1 MFNLRLRVMISLLI
15 ITLFTGCDQRSNLE
29 YDSMMPIEEGWEGI
43 PWATLYE
50 DISDKVDLS
59 NRAKRSPGN
68 DGGYTL
74 KSWINRRVAGIRAEG
89 HIYFSKN
96 DRFCTVVFRIQ
107 EHSLGKERLSP
118 IIESFSNKYGS
129 AKKKSDHL
137 EWNFK
142 LTQVVLKDLGEGNG
156 AGINVNSLARCSRAE
171 MERAR
176 AEANTKRL
184 D

>member
-1 MFNLRLRVMISLLI
+1 MFSLRLRVMISLLI

-43 PWATLYE
+43 TWATLYE
-50 DISDKVDLS
+50 NVSDKVDLS

-68 DGGYTL
+68 DGQYTL

-107 EHSLGKERLSP
+107 EHSLGEERLSP
-118 IIESFSNKYGS
+118 IIENFSNKYGS
-129 AKKKSDHL
+129 AQNKPDHL
-137 EWNFK
+137 GWHYKQTKIALMDFG
-142 LTQVVLKDLGEGNG
+142 DGNG
-156 AGINVNSLARCSRAE
+156 AGINISSLAKCSRAE

-176 AEANTKRL
+176 AEADKN
-184 D
+184 